1 VEEGKADELRAE
13 LASLAAEEARIS
25 AERRRL
31 HHQIDSGFATDSTR
45 AREQEV
51 SQERRRLH
59 ERIDALQE
67 LLGVTDG
74 AVAAS
79 PADWMSP
86 GFSRLDQAHTLE
98 RERSDENRPP
108 VP

>member
-1 VEEGKADELRAE
+1 MEEAKAQDLRAE

-59 ERIDALQE
+59 ERIDALREQ
-67 LLGVTDG
+67 LGVADG
-74 AVAAS
+74 AVEAS
-79 PADWMSP
+79 PADWISP

-98 RERSDENRPP
+98 SEKPDENRPS
-108 VP
+108 VS